1 MVRLK
6 IYGIFSLFL
15 FSIPKFFNIAPQRD
29 TTIKPKPKELVVK
42 TKVEKPSP
50 KPTTTISK
58 PIHTATFPKPI
69 NVVASVYYPVV
80 AQTDSTPFTTAD
92 GSRIN
97 KKKPG
102 KHRWV
107 AVSRNLLRKWGGK
120 IEYGDK
126 LQVKGISKKLD
137 GIYVVRDTMTKRMK
151 NRIDILVSKDDNI
164 MGFWDNVQIYHLN

>member
-6 IYGIFSLFL
+6 LYGIYSLFL
-15 FSIPKFFNIAPQRD
+15 FSIPKLFTISPQRD
-29 TTIKPKPKELVVK
+29 TTIKPKLPELIVTVP
-42 TKVEKPSP
+42 VEEPSP
-50 KPTTTISK
+50 KK
-58 PIHTATFPKPI
+58 EVEFPKPI
-69 NVVASVYYPVV
+69 RVAASVYYPEV
-80 AQTDSTPFTTAD
+80 AQTDSTPYTTAD

-120 IEYGDK
+120 IEFGDT

-137 GIYVVRDTMTKRMK
+137 GIYVVRDTMTRRLK
-151 NRIDILVSKDDNI
+151 NRIDILVSEDDAV
-164 MGFWDNVQIYHLN
+164 MGYWRNVKVYHLN

>member
-15 FSIPKFFNIAPQRD
+15 LSIPKFFTSTPQRD
-29 TTIKPKPKELVVK
+29 TTTKPKPKEIVVEAK
-42 TKVEKPSP
+42 AEKPSS
-50 KPTTTISK
+50 KTTVALPK
-58 PIHTATFPKPI
+58 PIHVA
-69 NVVASVYYPVV
+69 ASVYYPVV

-92 GSRIN
+92 GSKIN

-151 NRIDILVSKDDNI
+151 NRIDILVGEDDNI
-164 MGFWDNVQIYHLN
+164 MGFWHNVQIYHLN